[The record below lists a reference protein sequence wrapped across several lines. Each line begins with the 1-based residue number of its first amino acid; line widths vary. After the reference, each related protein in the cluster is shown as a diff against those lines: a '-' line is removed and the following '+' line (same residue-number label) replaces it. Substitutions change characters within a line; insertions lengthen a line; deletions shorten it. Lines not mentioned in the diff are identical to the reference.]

1 MIGPLATPA
10 LRPLDFQP
18 VVYQNEQ
25 MWLLRDPLRLTD
37 FQIIVPAP
45 LASMLQFIDG
55 TRTPAEICT
64 AFSSYVG
71 TAVDLEI
78 VTHTLHKLD
87 KACLLDNER
96 AGAARAQQL
105 AAFRAQPARPPALA
119 DLSYPAEPQALS
131 AQFAAYGRGDDR
143 REWPAWHGRGIIAP
157 HIDYQRGGPVYAR
170 VWQRAAAALR
180 DADLV
185 IIFGTDHNGGPGTVT
200 LTHLPFATP
209 YGVLPTDSGLIDQ
222 LATAVGPEAAFRD
235 ELHHRDEHSIELS
248 AVWLHH
254 ITHAAGLA
262 PRPMVPVLIG
272 SFMHFV
278 QNGARPA
285 DDARI
290 TAVIDTLQRA
300 TAGKTVVAVASI
312 DLAHVGPAFGDSYAM
327 NNRRR
332 ELLRES
338 DARLMEAAVSGDA
351 EGWYGQIAAVGDHN
365 RICGFSPVYYLLR
378 FLGSTTGHI
387 LAYDQCP
394 ADAQDRS
401 LVSICGLLLD

>member
-18 VVYQNEQ
+18 VIYQDEQ

-37 FQIIVPAP
+37 FQIIFPAP

-55 TRTPAEICT
+55 TRTPDQICT
-64 AFSSYVG
+64 AFSHFVG
-71 TAVDLEI
+71 TAVDPAL
-78 VTHTLHKLD
+78 VTHTLNTLD
-87 KACLLDNER
+87 EACLLDNER
-96 AGAARAQQL
+96 AGEAQTRQL
-105 AAFRAQPARPPALA
+105 AAFRAQPMRPPALA

-131 AQFAAYGRGDDR
+131 AQFAQYGRGDDR
-143 REWPAWHGRGIIAP
+143 STWPAWHGRGIISP
-157 HIDYQRGGPVYAR
+157 HIDYQRGGAVYAR
-170 VWQRAAAALR
+170 VWQRSAAALR

-209 YGVLPTDSGLIDQ
+209 YGVLPADSELVDR

-235 ELHHRDEHSIELS
+235 ELHHRDEHAIELS

-254 ITHAAGLA
+254 VYHTAGVA
-262 PRPMVPVLIG
+262 PRPMVPLLIG
-272 SFMHFV
+272 SFMQFV
-278 QNGARPA
+278 QDGGHPA
-285 DDARI
+285 EDAQI
-290 TAVIDTLQRA
+290 TAVIETLHNA
-300 TAGKTVVAVASI
+300 TAGKKVVAVASV
-312 DLAHVGPAFGDSYAM
+312 DLAHVGPNFGDGYVMDA
-327 NNRRR
+327 RRR
-332 ELLRES
+332 ERLRES
-338 DARLMEAAVSGDA
+338 DARLMQAAVCGDA
-351 EGWYGQIAAVGDHN
+351 DDWYRQIAAVGDRN

-378 FLGSTTGHI
+378 FLGPTSGHI

-394 ADAQDRS
+394 ADAQDQS